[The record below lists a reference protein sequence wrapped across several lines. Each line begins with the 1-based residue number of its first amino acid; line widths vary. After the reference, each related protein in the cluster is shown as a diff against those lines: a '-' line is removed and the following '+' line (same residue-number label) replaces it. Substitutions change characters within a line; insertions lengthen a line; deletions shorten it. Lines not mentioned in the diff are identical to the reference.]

1 MKRIVT
7 WIATCAAL
15 VFWSALAVPL
25 AAQCSACSSSS
36 TCAASSV
43 RGGCTTSCNGEACAC
58 GDHKCRPEIT
68 VAPASPEYPARFA
81 AGGSG
86 GGEQW
91 DDAVAFFLRDCDGS
105 IELYVYSVSEDG
117 MRPIE
122 SRLLLRE
129 PEPVSTARLAL
140 ADGGGG

>member
-25 AAQCSACSSSS
+25 AAQCKACTSSSS
-36 TCAASSV
+36 CGASTS
-43 RGGCTTSCNGEACAC
+43 RGGCTTSCNRVACAC
-58 GDHKCRPEIT
+58 GDHDCKPQIT
-68 VAPASPEYPARFA
+68 AAPAGPEYPARFA

-91 DDAVAFFLRDCDGS
+91 GDAVAFFVRDCDGS
-105 IELYVYSVSEDG
+105 IELLVYSEDG
-117 MRPIE
+117 MRPTE

>member
-1 MKRIVT
+1 MVCGGLTGRPIESNVSIT
-7 WIATCAAL
+7 
-15 VFWSALAVPL
+15 VPVPL
-25 AAQCSACSSSS
+25 AFTA
-36 TCAASSV
+36 
-43 RGGCTTSCNGEACAC
+43 TSYSG
-58 GDHKCRPEIT
+58 KVEIT
-68 VAPASPEYPARFA
+68 AAPADPEYPARFA

-86 GGEQW
+86 GEQW
-91 DDAVAFFLRDCDGS
+91 GDAVAFFVRDCDGS
-105 IELYVYSVSEDG
+105 IELYVYSEDG

>member
-15 VFWSALAVPL
+15 VFCSALAVPL
-25 AAQCSACSSSS
+25 AAQCRACTSSS
-36 TCAASSV
+36 TCGASTS
-43 RGGCTTSCNGEACAC
+43 RGGCYTSCTGVACAC
-58 GDHKCRPEIT
+58 GDHDCKPKIT
-68 VAPASPEYPARFA
+68 AAPAGADDPAGFA

-86 GGEQW
+86 GGEQGG
-91 DDAVAFFLRDCDGS
+91 DAVAFFVRDCDGS
-105 IELYVYSVSEDG
+105 IELYVYSEAG

>member
-7 WIATCAAL
+7 WISTCAAL

-25 AAQCSACSSSS
+25 AAQCKACTSSS
-36 TCAASSV
+36 TCGASST
-43 RGGCTTSCNGEACAC
+43 RGGCTFSCNGVACAC
-58 GDHKCRPEIT
+58 GDHDCTVEIT
-68 VAPASPEYPARFA
+68 AAPAGPEYPAGFA

-91 DDAVAFFLRDCDGS
+91 GDAVAFFVRDCDGS
-105 IELYVYSVSEDG
+105 IELYVYSEDG

>member
-25 AAQCSACSSSS
+25 AAQCMACSSSS
-36 TCAASSV
+36 SCATSSA
-43 RGGCTTSCNGEACAC
+43 RGGCYSSCNGEVCAC
-58 GDHKCRPEIT
+58 GDHTCKPGIT
-68 VAPASPEYPARFA
+68 AAPAGAEDPARFA

-86 GGEQW
+86 GGEQRG
-91 DDAVAFFLRDCDGS
+91 DAVAFFVRDCDGS
-105 IELYVYSVSEDG
+105 IELYVYSEGG
-117 MRPIE
+117 MQPIE